1 MTEGIPDIT
10 AKALE
15 KLLSTKAIG
24 RALLTLESTES
35 TNLTAAELAPVSH
48 HGLVVVADHQTG
60 GRGRNGRVWFSPP
73 QRNLYFSILLKPPC
87 SPAIVPQ
94 LSIVA
99 ALSMN
104 SALLSLFPQL
114 HVAVKWP
121 NDIWIEDCKVCGVLC
136 TMSAI
141 GATTEY
147 AVLGLGLNV
156 NTTLDELPP
165 DLRNTATS
173 LRIAS
178 GEPCD
183 RCCVLAA
190 FLNTFEQD
198 YTQWL
203 ASGSLEPFMQR
214 WCQASL
220 LDGHPVT
227 AEHGH
232 DTIVGTAC
240 GITPEGQLKLKTNG
254 PITLISAGDV
264 ARLRASEATI

>member
-1 MTEGIPDIT
+1 MNQVIPDIT
-10 AKALE
+10 SEFLSRW
-15 KLLSTKAIG
+15 LSTKVIG
-24 RALLTLESTES
+24 RELLTLDSTES
-35 TNLTAAELAPVSH
+35 TNLTAAELAQVSSQ
-48 HGLVVVADHQTG
+48 GLVVVADHQTG

-87 SPAIVPQ
+87 SPALVPQ

-104 SALLSLFPQL
+104 FALLSLFPQL

-121 NDIWIEDCKVCGVLC
+121 NDIWIDDRKVCGILC

-141 GATTEY
+141 GSTTEY
-147 AVLGLGLNV
+147 TVLGLGLNV
-156 NTTLDELPP
+156 NTTLEELPSELH
-165 DLRNTATS
+165 DTATS
-173 LRIAS
+173 LRIGCGHS
-178 GEPCD
+178 CN
-183 RCCVLAA
+183 RCHVLAA

-203 ASGSLEPFMQR
+203 AAGSLEPFMQR

-232 DTIVGTAC
+232 DAIAGTAR
-240 GITPEGQLKLKTNG
+240 GITPEGLLRLENNG
-254 PITLISAGDV
+254 TITLISAGDV
-264 ARLRASEATI
+264 ARLRL